1 MSLQIG
7 NALRDGFD
15 RTVSANGLILMG
27 VFLVF
32 SAGNVIVSQSTS
44 LAIQEYLQQFSVQS
58 VQQPGMT
65 GFGAT
70 ESMFAVAL
78 PLPVVLVLTL
88 LTVFV
93 AEGLRIVGIRMF
105 APDETLSP
113 TAQSVQ
119 DGLPLAVLN
128 GVVAGIIATVLTYL
142 GLVLF
147 VLPGVF
153 IALSFFFV
161 RQEIALENKN
171 FINALQDGWVM
182 TRGER
187 VELFGLGAIIF
198 LISLVANSPAT
209 VLFFLSPAV
218 ALLLGTVTSAVTTV
232 FGIAVVTRAYQQLN
246 SDESVSNHGSTPA
259 QDSQENGVSL

>member
-1 MSLQIG
+1 MSLQISS
-7 NALRDGFD
+7 ALRDGFE
-15 RTVSANGLILMG
+15 RTVSVNGLLLMG
-27 VFLVF
+27 AFLLF
-32 SAGNVIVSQSTS
+32 GAGNLIVTQSTS
-44 LAIQEYLQQFSVQS
+44 LAIQESLQQFSVQS

-70 ESMFAVAL
+70 ESAFAVAL
-78 PLPVVLVLTL
+78 PLPVVLILTL

-105 APDETLSP
+105 APNETLSP
-113 TAQSVQ
+113 AAQSVQ

-128 GVVAGIIATVLTYL
+128 GVVGGIIATVLTVL

-171 FINALQDGWVM
+171 FIEALQDGWVM

-187 VELFGLGAIIF
+187 LELFGLGVIIF
-198 LISLVANSPAT
+198 LISLVSNSPAT

-218 ALLLGTVTSAVTTV
+218 ASLLGTVTSAATTV
-232 FGIAVVTRAYQQLN
+232 FGIAVVTRAYQQLK
-246 SDESVSNHGSTPA
+246 SDESVPEQGSTTTHGS
-259 QDSQENGVSL
+259 QDTGVSL

>member
-1 MSLQIG
+1 
-7 NALRDGFD
+7 
-15 RTVSANGLILMG
+15 MG

-32 SAGNVIVSQSTS
+32 GAGNVIVSQSTS
-44 LAIQEYLQQFSVQS
+44 LAITEYLQQFPVQS
-58 VQQPGMT
+58 AQQPGMT
-65 GFGAT
+65 GFEAT
-70 ESMFAVAL
+70 ESVFAVAL
-78 PLPVVLVLTL
+78 PLPVVLALTL

-93 AEGLRIVGIRMF
+93 AEALRIVGIRMF

-113 TAQSVQ
+113 TAQSVL

-128 GVVAGIIATVLTYL
+128 GVVGGIIATVLTYL

-171 FINALQDGWVM
+171 FINALQDGWAM

-187 VELFGLGAIIF
+187 FELFGLGAIIF
-198 LISLVANSPAT
+198 LVSLVANSPAT
-209 VLFFLSPAV
+209 VLFFLSPTV
-218 ALLLGTVTSAVTTV
+218 ALLLGTVTGAVTTV
-232 FGIAVVTRAYQQLN
+232 FGIAVVTRAYQQVK
-246 SDESVSNHGSTPA
+246 SDDSMSSHGPTTAHASQDDSVS
-259 QDSQENGVSL
+259 L